1 MKKVKELEREGCRRA
16 KHRGREP
23 ACAKELNFM
32 RRRIGRTMTV
42 LKDDTVDSVQV
53 KDHVIGRI
61 GGVGTAVAV
70 MTTKL
75 NDVTKRGKSSWL
87 KELAGPFLM
96 AAVSGRSGGPTK
108 KNVPRVNG
116 AEGTYGLREHILYTS
131 PRRQNI
137 PCSDT
142 QLQSCTFYRNPS
154 SSFD

>member
-42 LKDDTVDSVQV
+42 LKDNTVDSVQV

-96 AAVSGRSGGPTK
+96 AAVSGRSDGPTK
-108 KNVPRVNG
+108 KNVP
-116 AEGTYGLREHILYTS
+116 
-131 PRRQNI
+131 
-137 PCSDT
+137 
-142 QLQSCTFYRNPS
+142 
-154 SSFD
+154 